1 MDIAKFVIILLVSQ
15 GLFLTGCTSDE
26 EKWAKQLQQQALL
39 AEKDVSRLKKH
50 IDSDFIPNTGI
61 LKEYASYIR
70 TNKPKAA
77 SLARALSKD
86 ASSNGPIVMSLETR
100 LADAQ
105 TDIMEVT
112 AMGEE
117 QVNNV
122 YQEMLAIQEA
132 AKPDIYGMILS
143 DPINVLADMSE
154 GKLARV
160 AAMSKEASSRIN
172 QADDFGAGSQLVGN
186 PQYGNWRE
194 NSSGQ
199 SFWHW
204 YGQYAFFSSMFGRPI
219 YYNRWAGGRDY
230 SYYHDYGRSA
240 YTSPSQRRSQQT
252 VERNTSNKF
261 KSTGRSFKSPYA
273 QTKQTSAAVA
283 KRQTKFSARPKPK
296 LASKSTS
303 KSTTSSYRN
312 SSYQSSRSSF
322 GGK

>member
-1 MDIAKFVIILLVSQ
+1 ML
-15 GLFLTGCTSDE
+15 
-26 EKWAKQLQQQALL
+26 
-39 AEKDVSRLKKH
+39 R
-50 IDSDFIPNTGI
+50 
-61 LKEYASYIR
+61 EYSSYIQK
-70 TNKPKAA
+70 NLPDAA
-77 SLARALSKD
+77 SLARSLSKD
-86 ASSNGPIVMSLETR
+86 AISNGPIVKGLESR

-105 TDIMEVT
+105 TDISEVS

-132 AKPDIYGMILS
+132 AKPEIYGMILS
-143 DPINVLADMSE
+143 DPINVLADMSK

-160 AAMSKEASSRIN
+160 AALSKEASSRIN
-172 QADDFGAGSQLVGN
+172 EADDFGAGSQLVGN

-194 NSSGQ
+194 NSSGN

-204 YGQYAFFSSMFGRPI
+204 YGQYAFFSTMLSRPI
-219 YYNRWAGGRDY
+219 MYNRWSGGRDY
-230 SYYHDYGRSA
+230 SYYNDYGRSA
-240 YTSPSQRRSQQT
+240 YTSPAQRRSQQT

-261 KSTGRSFKSPYA
+261 KSNGQTFKSPYA
-273 QTKQTSAAVA
+273 KTKQTSAAVA
-283 KRQTKFSARPKPK
+283 KKQSKFSAKPRSRPAP
-296 LASKSTS
+296 